1 MLLAEVLNVSGRAP
15 STISVDFAVC
25 QLAVTLRKLV
35 LLLLA
40 VFERIPN
47 TARLTTTSA
56 ATASMKH
63 KWAVASFVLS
73 LSLSHVHFAPGSPLT
88 TITDFVDLIGLI

>member
-73 LSLSHVHFAPGSPLT
+73 LSLSLSLMCTSPQALLSLLLQT
-88 TITDFVDLIGLI
+88 L